1 MAESMSD
8 LAVAIARLKAAK
20 DIAEQDTSEFQQR
33 RGEILSA
40 LLDAYGAVFRA
51 QEERST
57 LLARIR
63 ELESLAAMRE
73 RYKLASLGAANVVAY
88 APKQPEPGEPPHY
101 LCGNCFNAGKVSYLQ
116 QTLHGPYVHKY
127 RCNTCTEELTVDT
140 GRSRPRS
147 ALPNRHGGGPGS
159 WMGA

>member
-1 MAESMSD
+1 MAEGMSD
-8 LAVAIARLKAAK
+8 LAVAMARLKAAR
-20 DIAEQDTSEFQQR
+20 DIAEQDTSGFQQR
-33 RGEILSA
+33 RSEFLSA
-40 LLDAYGAVFRA
+40 LFDAYDALFRA

-73 RYKLASLGAANVVAY
+73 RYKLVSLGAANVVAY

-116 QTLHGPYVHKY
+116 QTLHGPNVHKY
-127 RCNTCTEELTVDT
+127 RCNTCTEELTIET
-140 GRSRPRS
+140 GRPRPRS
-147 ALPNRHGGGPGS
+147 ALPDRHGGGPDS
-159 WMGA
+159 WMGV

>member
-20 DIAEQDTSEFQQR
+20 DIAEQDSSGFQER

-73 RYKLASLGAANVVAY
+73 R
-88 APKQPEPGEPPHY
+88 
-101 LCGNCFNAGKVSYLQ
+101 
-116 QTLHGPYVHKY
+116 
-127 RCNTCTEELTVDT
+127 
-140 GRSRPRS
+140 
-147 ALPNRHGGGPGS
+147 
-159 WMGA
+159 